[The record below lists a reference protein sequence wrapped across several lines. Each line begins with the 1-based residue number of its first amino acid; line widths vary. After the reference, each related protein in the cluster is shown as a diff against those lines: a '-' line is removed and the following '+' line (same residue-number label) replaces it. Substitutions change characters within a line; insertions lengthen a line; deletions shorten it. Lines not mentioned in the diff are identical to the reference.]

1 MDIMFKL
8 NEGTHKKIFNL
19 RSELKETLP
28 VCDTCTVLP
37 LGKFIIDM
45 VEVFGS
51 IITEALDT
59 IWSVAPLSRIHGLE
73 LVELI
78 DNADNADT
86 GNKPATLMLLSELP
100 KGRWLSA
107 DKAIVIVHKKI

>member
-1 MDIMFKL
+1 M
-8 NEGTHKKIFNL
+8 FNL

-28 VCDTCTVLP
+28 VCDTCVVLP

-51 IITEALDT
+51 IIIEALDT

-73 LVELI
+73 LLELI
-78 DNADNADT
+78 DNADT
-86 GNKPATLMLLSELP
+86 GNKPATLMLLSKLLE
-100 KGRWLSA
+100 GRWLSA
-107 DKAIVIVHKKI
+107 DKACANYCNCS